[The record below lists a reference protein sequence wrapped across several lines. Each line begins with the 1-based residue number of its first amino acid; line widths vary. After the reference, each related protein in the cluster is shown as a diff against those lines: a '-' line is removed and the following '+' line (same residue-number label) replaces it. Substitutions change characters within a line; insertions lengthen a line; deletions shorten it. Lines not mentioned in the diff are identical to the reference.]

1 MKKAKRNN
9 NEVLT
14 LLVSVI
20 VSMLCLTYASVPLYR
35 IFCKATGYGGTT
47 KKAVSVAPVKKTGS
61 YNIKVRLNADTHGIP
76 LLFHP
81 EQPYVMVT
89 PGVQQ
94 LAFYVAENP
103 SDKEISGMAV
113 YNVTPVQAGKYFYK
127 IACFCFS
134 QQTFAPGLKITMP
147 VSFFIAPEIEEDP
160 QTEDIREITLSYTFF
175 PTEQE
180 SSPAAAA
187 TPQNTPQAN
196 ATGAQKHTDGA
207 A

>member
-1 MKKAKRNN
+1 LRRHNKRG
-9 NEVLT
+9 
-14 LLVSVI
+14 
-20 VSMLCLTYASVPLYR
+20 R
-35 IFCKATGYGGTT
+35 ICGP
-47 KKAVSVAPVKKTGS
+47 SEKTGS